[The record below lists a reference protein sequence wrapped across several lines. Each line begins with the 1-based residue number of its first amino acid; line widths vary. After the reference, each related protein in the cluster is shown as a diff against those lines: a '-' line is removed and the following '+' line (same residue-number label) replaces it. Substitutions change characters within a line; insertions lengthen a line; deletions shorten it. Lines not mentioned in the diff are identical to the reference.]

1 METRSHPRTWF
12 SKSGPR
18 SAGSPPGWYW
28 TRINFN
34 STCPKCGEE
43 RIQHG
48 YSRRIL
54 RRLLSTRRKIDAYCI
69 VCNVCWPITES
80 ERFAIS
86 VPDYGRPARLI
97 SGP

>member
-1 METRSHPRTWF
+1 MMETRTYPRTRF
-12 SKSGPR
+12 SKSG
-18 SAGSPPGWYW
+18 AGTAGNPPGGYW
-28 TRINFN
+28 TRINFI
-34 STCPKCGEE
+34 STCPKCGLE

-54 RRLLSTRRKIDAYCI
+54 LRLLSTRRKIDAYCI

-86 VPDYGRPARLI
+86 LPGYRQAEFVG
-97 SGP
+97 